1 MHDAS
6 GRTPAPRERGQS
18 DCYLRIAARGPTG
31 PLPAAVTCG
40 VFAIYFLV
48 EAFEPFSVFR
58 LVLGIAT
65 TVLTVRLALRGT
77 LLASTDGI
85 KWHTVMRT
93 SHWPY
98 EAVDHFELAV
108 RPRTS
113 GPALRVMRIHLTN
126 GRAHWL
132 GALVEPPEQ
141 QDEARSGLSSRYSS
155 GGLLSFNRRL
165 PLPLD
170 EVVAQLNRI
179 LTAARETGDER
190 EAS

>member
-6 GRTPAPRERGQS
+6 GRTPAPHKRGRS
-18 DCYLRIAARGPTG
+18 DSYLRIAARGPTG
-31 PLPAAVTCG
+31 PLPAAITCG

-65 TVLTVRLALRGT
+65 AALTVRLAFRGT
-77 LLASTDGI
+77 LVAFKDGI
-85 KWHTVMRT
+85 RWHTVMRT

-98 EAVDHFELAV
+98 EAVDHFELAA

-113 GPALRVMRIHLTN
+113 GPLLRVMRIHLTD
-126 GRAHWL
+126 GRAQWL
-132 GALVEPPEQ
+132 GALVETPEQ
-141 QDEARSGLSSRYSS
+141 QDEPHSGLSRRYFP
-155 GGLLSFNRRL
+155 GGLISFNRQP

-170 EVVAQLNRI
+170 AVVVQLNRI
-179 LTAARETGDER
+179 LNAAREIGDAR